1 MGHACISRKCRPL
14 MQQCVSGTSETST
27 YWKHSEAHRRMGEV
41 QVQGIKS
48 TLRFP
53 DAQRLAWQESD
64 PTDVDSYIKC
74 RFLGPCLGLSWT
86 LGLRNVCFELI
97 LCWKFKGTTKIYA
110 WRAKG
115 AFLFSYYCGSQLQKW
130 ETVGWVDR
138 VLLCW
143 EIKDIFL
150 FP

>member
-48 TLRFP
+48 PLRFP
-53 DAQRLAWQESD
+53 DAQWLVWQESD

-86 LGLRNVCFELI
+86 LGCETCVWVDFTLEV
-97 LCWKFKGTTKIYA
+97 KGNA